1 MITAHALEKLGFTP
15 EADFILQDDG
25 QGVYVREWMSAS
37 QQPTEA
43 EIEAAHAEWEAE
55 HAATEYKRLR
65 APEYP
70 AIGDQLDAILKHLNY
85 RRTQGDELVQ
95 EMDDIIG
102 DWLAV
107 KARFP
112 KNG

>member
-1 MITAHALEKLGFTP
+1 MRDKAIFNTHSSVAKVV
-15 EADFILQDDG
+15 DD
-25 QGVYVREWMSAS
+25 QFAYDKENNIVVLNE
-37 QQPTEA
+37 ELI
-43 EIEAAHAEWEAE
+43 EIELARLEAE

-112 KNG
+112 KNGQNYYS

>member
-1 MITAHALEKLGFTP
+1 MNHKAIYNTHP
-15 EADFILQDDG
+15 NVVSIDDSKG
-25 QGVYVREWMSAS
+25 AMDANGNPVTIDQTLYDEEVLRL
-37 QQPTEA
+37 
-43 EIEAAHAEWEAE
+43 EAE

-85 RRTQGDELVQ
+85 RRTQGDELIQ

>member
-1 MITAHALEKLGFTP
+1 MNHQAIYNTHP
-15 EADFILQDDG
+15 NVVSIDDG
-25 QGVYVREWMSAS
+25 EGAMDAQGNPVAINQAAY
-37 QQPTEA
+37 EA
-43 EIEAAHAEWEAE
+43 EVLRLEAE

-65 APEYP
+65 ALEYP

-95 EMDDIIG
+95 DMDDIIG

-112 KNG
+112 KND